1 MSKKLKAKTSKQQ
14 SVHPGRSET
23 ARSNLPDSLRPIPA
37 RLLKSMGDTLRAD
50 LADAKVLD
58 LYAGTGRFG
67 IMAIEEGATS
77 AEFVEADQN
86 VTIALTK
93 ETLRYAEKIK
103 IWRQKVDAFL
113 ETCDHKFS
121 IVFADPPF
129 EKLKEED
136 VESLAQRV
144 LPLLEPE
151 GIFLVK
157 HPSRML
163 TSPRFH
169 GYRYWKQ
176 SSVGDAGLTYFVAD
190 K

>member
-1 MSKKLKAKTSKQQ
+1 MTRKPTKA
-14 SVHPGRSET
+14 P
-23 ARSNLPDSLRPIPA
+23 LPSSLRPIPA

-50 LADAKVLD
+50 LADANVLD
-58 LYAGTGRFG
+58 LFAGTGRFG
-67 IMAIEEGATS
+67 IMALEEGAKF

-93 ETLRYAEKIK
+93 ETLRYGDKVK
-103 IWRQKVDAFL
+103 VWRQKVDAFL
-113 ETCDHKFS
+113 ETCDRKFAV
-121 IVFADPPF
+121 VFADPPF
-129 EKLKEED
+129 EKLKAED
-136 VESLAQRV
+136 VEALAQRV
-144 LPLLEPE
+144 LPRLEPE

-163 TSPRFH
+163 TSPPFP

>member
-1 MSKKLKAKTSKQQ
+1 VSPKPTKA
-14 SVHPGRSET
+14 P
-23 ARSNLPDSLRPIPA
+23 LPASLRPIPA

-50 LADAKVLD
+50 LAGANVLD
-58 LYAGTGRFG
+58 LFAGTGRFG
-67 IMAIEEGATS
+67 IMALEEGAQS
-77 AEFVEADQN
+77 VEFVEADQN
-86 VTIALTK
+86 VTIALTQ
-93 ETLRYAEKIK
+93 ETLRYSEKTR

-113 ETCDHKFS
+113 ETCDRTFTV
-121 IVFADPPF
+121 IFADPPF

-136 VESLAQRV
+136 VHSLAERV
-144 LPLLEPE
+144 LPRLEPE

>member
-1 MSKKLKAKTSKQQ
+1 MSPKSKKA
-14 SVHPGRSET
+14 P
-23 ARSNLPDSLRPIPA
+23 LPDSLRPIPA

-50 LADAKVLD
+50 LADARVLD
-58 LYAGTGRFG
+58 LFAGTGRFG
-67 IMAIEEGATS
+67 IMALEEGAQS

-86 VTIALTK
+86 VTIALTR
-93 ETLRYAEKIK
+93 ETQRFGEKVK
-103 IWRQKVDAFL
+103 VWRQKVDAFL
-113 ETCDHKFS
+113 ETCDRKFEV
-121 IVFADPPF
+121 IFADPPF
-129 EKLKEED
+129 EKLTEED
-136 VESLAQRV
+136 VQSLAQRV
-144 LPLLEPE
+144 LPRLEPE

-176 SSVGDAGLTYFVAD
+176 SSVGDAGLTYFVAE

>member
-1 MSKKLKAKTSKQQ
+1 VSKKPKAKPEDHAQSSRAKQ
-14 SVHPGRSET
+14 GK
-23 ARSNLPDSLRPIPA
+23 LPDSLRPIPA

-58 LYAGTGRFG
+58 LFAGTGRFG
-67 IMAIEEGATS
+67 IMALEEGAQS
-77 AEFVEADQN
+77 SEFVEADQN
-86 VTIALTK
+86 VTIALTR
-93 ETLRYAEKIK
+93 ETLRYAEKVK
-103 IWRQKVDAFL
+103 IWRQKVDVFL
-113 ETCDHKFS
+113 ETCDRTFDV
-121 IVFADPPF
+121 IFADPPF

-136 VESLAQRV
+136 VELLAQRV
-144 LPLLEPE
+144 LPRLEPE

-163 TSPRFH
+163 TSPRFN